1 MLTQDEVMP
10 ARDNALPAQVMTPSL
25 KPQYAA
31 LLSSAQG
38 AQRRQLRLVIAIIAV
53 CCLALWIC
61 GVFDLTRFIDGGP
74 AIAQLASE
82 MVPPDFSRW
91 RHWLKPL
98 VDTLAMSIAGTALAV
113 CLSLPLALLA
123 APNTTPNVWLAKV
136 VRVLLS
142 AMRSVPEIIL
152 GILFVAAVG
161 FGALPGVLAL
171 ALHSVGMVGK
181 FYAEAIEHVD
191 PKPLEAARAAGLK
204 AYILSDEIEGESR
217 EVGKVHAALARA
229 AAKGLGPFTKPCVI
243 LSGGETTVTIKPQPA
258 GTPKGRGGRAGEF
271 CLGLAQAL
279 QGQPG
284 VWALAAD
291 TDGIDGVED
300 NAGAIVTPDSLARGS
315 AAGHD
320 HRRHQRAH
328 LAQHLETLA
337 YRALAQIEP
346 GGDLG
351 EAQRLGRRK
360 HDPINRRH
368 GPR

>member
-1 MLTQDEVMP
+1 MLTP
-10 ARDNALPAQVMTPSL
+10 NAIPSSDATL
-25 KPQYAA
+25 SHKPQYEA
-31 LLSSAQG
+31 LLSNAQSAQL
-38 AQRRQLRLVIAIIAV
+38 RQLRLVITVIAV
-53 CCLALWIC
+53 CCVALWIC
-61 GVFDLTRFIDGGP
+61 GVFDLTRFIEGGP

-191 PKPLEAARAAGLK
+191 PKPLEAARAAGGNGFQV
-204 AYILSDEIEGESR
+204 I
-217 EVGKVHAALARA
+217 VHAVLPQVLPQLADITIYRWEYHFRASAVLGIVGAGGIGFELMAALRLIRYDQVSAILLTILA
-229 AAKGLGPFTKPCVI
+229 CVIVVDGLG
-243 LSGGETTVTIKPQPA
+243 G
-258 GTPKGRGGRAGEF
+258 
-271 CLGLAQAL
+271 AL
-279 QGQPG
+279 RK
-284 VWALAAD
+284 AL
-291 TDGIDGVED
+291 
-300 NAGAIVTPDSLARGS
+300 
-315 AAGHD
+315 
-320 HRRHQRAH
+320 
-328 LAQHLETLA
+328 
-337 YRALAQIEP
+337 
-346 GGDLG
+346 
-351 EAQRLGRRK
+351 K
-360 HDPINRRH
+360 
-368 GPR
+368 